1 MKELILASSSP
12 RRRELLSIITRRF
25 TVQTLSLI
33 HISEPTRR

>member
-25 TVQTLSLI
+25 TRPATAMKPS
-33 HISEPTRR
+33 PPAPAP